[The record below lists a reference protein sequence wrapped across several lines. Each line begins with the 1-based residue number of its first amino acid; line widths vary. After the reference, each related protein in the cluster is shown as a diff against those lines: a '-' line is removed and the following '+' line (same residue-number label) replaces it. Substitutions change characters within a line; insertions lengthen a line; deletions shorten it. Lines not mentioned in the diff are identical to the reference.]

1 MVQLL
6 TPILVPLK
14 FLFWSFLCFGL
25 AGFLTGLQS
34 GNATYQMS
42 LTRPASGGG
51 REKTHTNCIWQH
63 PVSVCE
69 ERIGNQNSTDEW
81 WTVWKVG
88 GGGWWRVF
96 ELFRIQLL
104 SFLEGLGMWGFW
116 RQYEKR
122 CFDSVESR
130 LKLIMNEN
138 VPIISHFYYSSANW
152 EFPAV
157 WFKTGPYE
165 RSIYMQVYLVIVV
178 VFTDILVRFKT
189 F

>member
-88 GGGWWRVF
+88 GGRLMESLWVVQNSVA
-96 ELFRIQLL
+96 ELFGR
-104 SFLEGLGMWGFW
+104 FGHVRVLE
-116 RQYEKR
+116 
-122 CFDSVESR
+122 
-130 LKLIMNEN
+130 
-138 VPIISHFYYSSANW
+138 
-152 EFPAV
+152 AV
-157 WFKTGPYE
+157 WKKVLWLCWIKTKINNEWKCTYN
-165 RSIYMQVYLVIVV
+165 
-178 VFTDILVRFKT
+178 FTFLLNITLKHYINLY
-189 F
+189 